1 MLELSHKKLIA
12 WQKAVEILPLLYK
25 LCKKLPKEET
35 YNLIS
40 QIKRATLSIS
50 NNLAEGASRKSKIE
64 KDRFFEI
71 SRSSLVEID
80 NCMVACLVLEYIVHE
95 DLMEIEPRIIELF
108 KIITGLMNSNTN
120 TSQLLATNYLL

>member
-12 WQKAVEILPLLYK
+12 WQKAVELLPLLYK

-40 QIKRATLSIS
+40 QIKRAALSIS

-64 KDRFFEI
+64 KNRFFEI

-120 TSQLLATNYLL
+120 TSQLLATNY

>member
-12 WQKAVEILPLLYK
+12 WQKAIELLPLLYK

-40 QIKRATLSIS
+40 QIKRAGLSIS
-50 NNLAEGASRKSKIE
+50 NNLAEGASRKSKVE
-64 KDRFFEI
+64 KNRFFEI

-80 NCMVACLVLEYIVHE
+80 NCIVACVVLEYIVPE
-95 DLMEIEPRIIELF
+95 DLVEIEPRLVELF
-108 KIITGLMNSNTN
+108 KIITGLMNSNSN
-120 TSQLLATNYLL
+120 